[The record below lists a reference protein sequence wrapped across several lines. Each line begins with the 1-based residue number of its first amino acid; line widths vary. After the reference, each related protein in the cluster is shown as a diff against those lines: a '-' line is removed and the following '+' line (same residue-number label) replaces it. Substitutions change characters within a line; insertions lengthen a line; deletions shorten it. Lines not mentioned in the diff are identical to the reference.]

1 LYVQGIDAGLIPGFV
16 TAIQS
21 GHLSTQHAA
30 TWGIFHMAMHGS
42 DIADQLAKNGVLP
55 PLLAV
60 YCSGTTEL
68 QALAKS
74 ALKEVTRHCTVA
86 GPLLALVH
94 EKVSVEIVSHV
105 LQQGLRIMQG
115 SVAGRR
121 EFVTTG
127 ALMILQQLE
136 PTLDE
141 KGQACVQAINNLFP
155 QDVVSYYRHGV
166 QALAR

>member
-1 LYVQGIDAGLIPGFV
+1 
-16 TAIQS
+16 
-21 GHLSTQHAA
+21 
-30 TWGIFHMAMHGS
+30 MAMHGS
-42 DIADQLAKNGVLP
+42 DIANQLAKNGILP
-55 PLLAV
+55 PLLTV
-60 YCSGTTEL
+60 YCSSSSEL
-68 QALAKS
+68 HALAKS

-86 GPLLALVH
+86 GPMLAMVH
-94 EKVSVEIVSHV
+94 EKVPSEILSHV

-127 ALMILQQLE
+127 ALMTLQQLE
-136 PTLDE
+136 PALDE